1 MTKLPVRI
9 NTPAGPVE
17 VMLEAEQ
24 GAVHVS
30 TLVPQAH
37 ALTDA
42 MMKASV
48 DFVEQRGF
56 PVSCRVGCAACCR
69 HLVAVT
75 PLEAF
80 ILADAVNALSP
91 DIQEGVKARAA
102 AVIERLEASG
112 LAGKIRSGLVGE
124 EGKAVVK
131 AYFKE
136 QLACPLLVD
145 EVCSVYE
152 ARPTGCRQLGVVSD
166 PSHCEEPGSTQ
177 VQRLPVFVD
186 VQRALTRVSS
196 SLFPE
201 HPSQIPLPLAIAW
214 TEKHPELKTV
224 GARGVELLKGLLQS
238 IG

>member
-1 MTKLPVRI
+1 MTELPVHI
-9 NTPAGPVE
+9 NTPAGQVE
-17 VMLEAEQ
+17 LLLQAEE

-37 ALTDA
+37 MLTDA
-42 MMKASV
+42 MMAAST
-48 DFVEQRGF
+48 DFVERRGS

-80 ILADAVNALSP
+80 ILADAVNALSAEE
-91 DIQEGVKARAA
+91 QQGVTARAA
-102 AVIERLEASG
+102 AVIERLEATG
-112 LAGKIRSGLVGE
+112 LGEQIRSGLVGD

-145 EVCSVYE
+145 EMCSVYE

-166 PSHCEEPGSTQ
+166 PSHCADPDSTQ
-177 VQRLPVFVD
+177 VQRQPVFVD
-186 VQRALTRVSS
+186 VQRALTRISA

-201 HPSQIPLPLAIAW
+201 HPSQIPLPLAIGW
-214 TEKHPELKTV
+214 TQQHPELKTA
-224 GARGVELLKGLLQS
+224 GARGVDLVKALLQA